1 MPAVNVSKV
10 LATPQQVEAI
20 TEFGVLGTFDDA
32 EVKGLYLRSG
42 PRSASFYF
50 HSDKQVRGQRIVK
63 RLKLGPH
70 TIGLTEA
77 RRLATIEAGDVASG
91 RVVPGKNSAVK
102 VGAAF
107 DEYLAFLLR
116 KAERNGKPA
125 RWHKNATHLYRQL
138 IEPKWQAWS
147 LADLANS
154 PAVVRDWHRTV
165 TKNNGPISANHA
177 CRLIR
182 AAYRYAAKLDVS
194 LPERNPCSAVEWN
207 SEEPAQTA
215 MPFKEFPNWLKA
227 WNALRNTLGHNM
239 PVRHFAP
246 TRKEFHLFGLLT
258 GARPGEIAR
267 LRWRD
272 VKPSAR
278 FVEIPN
284 AKASKTIQIIMSAA
298 IARVLKRAREITEPK
313 NADALIFPHCEQIS
327 SRDALPY
334 RGHALRHT
342 WKTVASECKV
352 SDLFTGIML
361 GHMPEGVSE
370 KYITRHVLT
379 TGTELRAAQRKV
391 SARIVKLLGAD
402 PTRGKNA

>member
-1 MPAVNVSKV
+1 MAVPKTLSLPEHVG
-10 LATPQQVEAI
+10 AI
-20 TEFGVLGTFDDA
+20 VDFQIIGTFNDSR
-32 EVKGLYLRSG
+32 VRGLYLRAG
-42 PRSASFYF
+42 PRKASFYF
-50 HSDKQVRGQRIVK
+50 HSDKQVRGERRV
-63 RLKLGPH
+63 RRVKLGEYPA
-70 TIGLTEA
+70 IGLIEA
-77 RRLATIEAGDVASG
+77 RRLADIERGDVAAG
-91 RVVPGKNSAVK
+91 KVTPGKNSAVK

-138 IEPKWQAWS
+138 IEPRWQKWS

-182 AAYRYAAKLDVS
+182 AAYKYAAKLDVS

-215 MPFKEFPNWLKA
+215 MPFKEFRNWLKA
-227 WNALRNTLGHNM
+227 WNALRSTLGHNM

-272 VKPSAR
+272 VKTAGR
-278 FVEIPN
+278 YVEIPN
-284 AKASKTIQIIMSAA
+284 AKASKAIRIIMSAA
-298 IARVLKRAREITEPK
+298 IARVLKRARDITEAK

-327 SRDALPY
+327 SRDA
-334 RGHALRHT
+334 T
-342 WKTVASECKV
+342 
-352 SDLFTGIML
+352 
-361 GHMPEGVSE
+361 
-370 KYITRHVLT
+370 
-379 TGTELRAAQRKV
+379 
-391 SARIVKLLGAD
+391 
-402 PTRGKNA
+402 